1 MKRTVHHTPTGYSYT
16 SEPIAAEPKQKTK
29 TKKQVSIATL
39 DRRLQVI
46 RTWQREG
53 LITAAKAK
61 ALTAEVLEAHRI
73 LLPARRRK
81 RLRQARR

>member
-16 SEPIAAEPKQKTK
+16 SEPMAPEPKQKTK
-29 TKKQVSIATL
+29 AKKQVGITTL

-46 RTWQREG
+46 RKWQREG

-61 ALTAEVLEAHRI
+61 ALTAEALEA
-73 LLPARRRK
+73 L
-81 RLRQARR
+81 

>member
-1 MKRTVHHTPTGYSYT
+1 MKKQVIRTKYGTIEV
-16 SEPIAAEPKQKTK
+16 EPWEPEPKSAPKA
-29 TKKQVSIATL
+29 KKQVSIATL

-46 RTWQREG
+46 RTWQRES

>member
-16 SEPIAAEPKQKTK
+16 SEPMAPEPKQKTK
-29 TKKQVSIATL
+29 TKKKVSITTL

-46 RTWQREG
+46 RKWQREG

-61 ALTAEVLEAHRI
+61 ALIDEVLEA
-73 LLPARRRK
+73 L
-81 RLRQARR
+81 